1 MKTLAR
7 LLICFG
13 LLTALEA
20 QAQPRREFNQAELDA
35 LLAPVALY
43 PDSLLM
49 HILTASTRPYDVA
62 QAARWSR
69 LNPQLS
75 GDAAV
80 QAAQPWVW
88 HPSVAALTA
97 FPDVLIRMDENPQWL
112 RDLGDAWQGS
122 EPYVMETVQQ
132 LRRRAEAAGNLR
144 SDDRQQVYRQ
154 GETVVVQPVV
164 QQVVYAPYY
173 NPLVVFGTW
182 WWTSY
187 RPVVWRPWPARP
199 VYVHPA
205 YVRPVYV
212 RPVYVRPAHVYGAPV
227 NVPIRPV
234 SQPVPRPQAAPVIV
248 RPHVVARPQVTE
260 RPQVQHHAVAR
271 PAPAAIRP
279 HVSVQQTQHHPVARP
294 APIVRPAPRAL
305 VQHVGPKPR

>member
-7 LLICFG
+7 LLLCLG
-13 LLTALEA
+13 LLGALDA

-43 PDSLLM
+43 PDSLLT
-49 HILTASTRPYDVA
+49 HILTASTRPFDVA

-69 LNPQLS
+69 SNPHLS
-75 GDAAV
+75 GEAAV
-80 QAAQPWVW
+80 LAAQPWVW

-112 RDLGDAWQGS
+112 RDLGDAWMGS
-122 EPYVMETVQQ
+122 ERYVMETVQQ
-132 LRRRAEAAGNLR
+132 LRRRAEATGNLR

-154 GETVVVQPVV
+154 SETIVVQPAV

-199 VYVHPA
+199 VYAHPVPARPVYVHPA
-205 YVRPVYV
+205 HARPVYV
-212 RPVYVRPAHVYGAPV
+212 RPHAHGAPV
-227 NVPIRPV
+227 NHPIRPV
-234 SQPVPRPQAAPVIV
+234 SHPVPRPHAAPVFV
-248 RPHVVARPQVTE
+248 RPHAFARPQAE
-260 RPQVQHHAVAR
+260 QHPVVR
-271 PAPAAIRP
+271 PAPARP
-279 HVSVQQTQHHPVARP
+279 PASRPQAQHA
-294 APIVRPAPRAL
+294 
-305 VQHVGPKPR
+305 GPKPR